1 MSFFSTQRQLFT
13 SGAIRRFLE
22 ENDRLKTLTFSYLP
36 FDAGASNA
44 IGRYSRGLVSIRITC
59 RECDTFDAQQFANGI
74 QENLSG
80 PTSII
85 LLGYDHE
92 QDSENSEVSLT
103 SIIVPLLRNP
113 RLRVLRIQYL
123 GFIPSGNLEVAKAAL
138 QASQSLEAL
147 VITGEVS
154 IGHARDLEITFR
166 RCCRGAKSTHSFS
179 PTQRG

>member
-1 MSFFSTQRQLFT
+1 
-13 SGAIRRFLE
+13 
-22 ENDRLKTLTFSYLP
+22 
-36 FDAGASNA
+36 
-44 IGRYSRGLVSIRITC
+44 
-59 RECDTFDAQQFANGI
+59 
-74 QENLSG
+74 
-80 PTSII
+80 
-85 LLGYDHE
+85 
-92 QDSENSEVSLT
+92 VSLT